1 VNKERINTVRAGLVI
16 GLLGAAFA
24 ATGIFLYFK
33 EWFLAH
39 GFRGAI
45 AYMKM
50 FNMLVRV
57 ITLMVVPNA
66 FLFFIFLQKDYYQT
80 ARGIMIVVF
89 LTFLL
94 FFI

>member
-1 VNKERINTVRAGLVI
+1 MNKEQVNTVRAGLVI
-16 GLLGAAFA
+16 GLLGVVFA

-33 EWFLAH
+33 EWFMTH

-45 AYMKM
+45 GYMKM
-50 FNMLVRV
+50 FNMLIRV

-66 FLFFIFLQKDYYQT
+66 FLFFVFLQKDYYQT

-94 FFI
+94 FFL